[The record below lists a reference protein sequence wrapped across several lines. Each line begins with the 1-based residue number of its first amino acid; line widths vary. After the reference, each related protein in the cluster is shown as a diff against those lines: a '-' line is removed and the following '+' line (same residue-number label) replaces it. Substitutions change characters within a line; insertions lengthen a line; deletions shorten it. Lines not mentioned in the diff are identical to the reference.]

1 MVCTVR
7 SEATMLETPDSTRQ
21 LLDDKVRRY
30 ANEASQRRLAGLHH
44 RNRRRLRAWF
54 VLAARP

>member
-1 MVCTVR
+1 
-7 SEATMLETPDSTRQ
+7 MLETPDSTRQ